1 MTTYQEPFTFQS
13 GVTVKNRLIMP
24 PMTTLQSFYDG
35 TITGDEINY
44 YAERSQ
50 GVGAVIT
57 GAANV
62 TDMGKGWP
70 GELSIAHD
78 EDLPGLTKLAS
89 AIKAQGAKAF
99 VQIFHAGRMSRF
111 DALNGQQP
119 ISASAVAAQH
129 RDGSAKTD
137 TPREMTLVEI
147 QDTIAAF
154 GEATKRAIKAGFDG
168 VEIHGAN
175 LYLIQQFYSPQSNR
189 RTDKY
194 GGDRTGRFTFIKEL
208 LDSVFAAVKQYA
220 DRPFVVGYRF
230 SPEEFTTPGITL
242 EDSFYLV
249 DQLVQTP
256 LDYLHVSLDSYDRVA
271 QSDNYQQQSILAYLH
286 ERLAGRKP
294 LIGVGGVRTRHDVE
308 ALLKNA
314 EFAAV
319 GQQLLIDPTWV
330 QKLEA
335 GQDQDMVTGN
345 FADAIQ
351 YMPFNHPLYDFL
363 IQRYQ

>member
-1 MTTYQEPFTFQS
+1 MNYQEPFTFQS
-13 GVTVKNRLIMP
+13 GVTVKNRLVMP

-35 TITGDEINY
+35 TITSDEINY
-44 YAERSQ
+44 YAERAH

-111 DALNGQQP
+111 DALNGQQA

-129 RDGSAKTD
+129 RDGSPKTR
-137 TPREMTLVEI
+137 TPREMTLAEI
-147 QDTIAAF
+147 HETIGAF
-154 GEATKRAIKAGFDG
+154 GTATKRAIEAGFDG

-189 RTDKY
+189 RTDEY
-194 GGDRTGRFTFIKEL
+194 GGDRTGRFTFIKQL
-208 LDSVFAAVKQYA
+208 LDSVFDAVKQYA

-242 EDSFYLV
+242 EDTFYLV
-249 DQLVQTP
+249 DQLVKTP
-256 LDYLHVSLDSYDRVA
+256 LDYLHVSLDSYNRVA
-271 QSDNYQQQSILAYLH
+271 QSDDYQQQSILASLH
-286 ERLAGRKP
+286 EHIAGQKP
-294 LIGVGGVRTRHDVE
+294 LVGVGGVRTRHDVE
-308 ALLKNA
+308 TLLENA

-335 GQDQDMVTGN
+335 GQDADMVTGN

-351 YMPFNHPLYDFL
+351 YMPFNNPLYQFL
-363 IQRYQ
+363 MQRYQ